1 MERRLLLPYTQRVQG
16 NTVSFN
22 LFQIVVILVLH
33 SVIIYGIIITVL
45 VGV

>member
-33 SVIIYGIIITVL
+33 NVIIYGIINTLL
-45 VGV
+45 VDV